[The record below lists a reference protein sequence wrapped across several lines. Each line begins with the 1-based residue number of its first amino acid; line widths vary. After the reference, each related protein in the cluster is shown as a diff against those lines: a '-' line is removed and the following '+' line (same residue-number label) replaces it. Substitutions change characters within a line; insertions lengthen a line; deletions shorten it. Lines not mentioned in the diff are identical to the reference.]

1 MGSIRVLQLGKA
13 YKQYQKRWLRLV
25 EWLVPFGGARH
36 ELKWVL
42 KGIDFEIAAG
52 EAVGLIGVNGAGKST
67 LLKLITGTSSP
78 TTGQVATSGRVA
90 ALLELG
96 MGFHPD
102 FSGRQNVVIAGQ
114 LQGLSVEEIAALMP
128 QIEAFAEIGAYIDQP
143 VRVYSSGMQMRLAFS
158 VATCVRPDILIVDEA
173 LAVGDVFFQ
182 QKCFDRIAEFTRA
195 GTTLLFV
202 SHSAVTILNTCTRCL
217 LLRRGELAFDGA
229 PKEAFDL
236 YQTEMLE
243 GSIGTTSTGTMPGA
257 APAPAME
264 YSDAL
269 DAVVD
274 LDTSVTIGGGPGS
287 VVTPLAQCLA
297 VRFTSLEGV
306 PIAVAVSD
314 QLVRLNVVFRLLK
327 ACNDPH
333 VGFKIRNRFGA
344 VLFETNSYC
353 MHRNLGAVAGNAT
366 LSVEFAFVLNL
377 IPGEYTVTVGLAS
390 GGYGEGSF
398 EEIWSHLHD
407 VTAIAV
413 VPNPDAITWAGQV
426 NLAPKLRFNVSKGAQ
441 VVPPDGL

>member
-1 MGSIRVLQLGKA
+1 
-13 YKQYQKRWLRLV
+13 
-25 EWLVPFGGARH
+25 
-36 ELKWVL
+36 
-42 KGIDFEIAAG
+42 
-52 EAVGLIGVNGAGKST
+52 
-67 LLKLITGTSSP
+67 
-78 TTGQVATSGRVA
+78 
-90 ALLELG
+90 

-114 LQGLSVEEIAALMP
+114 LQGLSVEEIASLMP
-128 QIEAFAEIGAYIDQP
+128 QIEGFAEIGAYIDQP

-217 LLRRGELAFDGA
+217 LLRHGELAFDGS
-229 PKEAFDL
+229 PKEAIDL
-236 YQTEMLE
+236 YQSDLLQGTKGPTTPGLMASTSPRLPNGDSATE
-243 GSIGTTSTGTMPGA
+243 
-257 APAPAME
+257 
-264 YSDAL
+264 L
-269 DAVVD
+269 DTVVD
-274 LDTSVTIGGGPGS
+274 LATTDCIGGGTGS

-297 VRFTSLEGV
+297 VRFTSMQGV
-306 PIAVAVSD
+306 PLHVAVSD
-314 QLVRLNVVFRLLK
+314 QRVRLNVVFRFLQD
-327 ACNDPH
+327 CDDPH

-353 MHRNLGAVAGNAT
+353 MKRQLGAVAANAT
-366 LSVEFAFVLNL
+366 LAVEFAFVLNL
-377 IPGEYTVTVGLAS
+377 FAGEYTVTVGLAS

-398 EEIWSHLHD
+398 EEILSHLHD

-426 NLAPKLRFNVSKGAQ
+426 NLDPSLRFKVSMSTQTLPSPAPQ
-441 VVPPDGL
+441 